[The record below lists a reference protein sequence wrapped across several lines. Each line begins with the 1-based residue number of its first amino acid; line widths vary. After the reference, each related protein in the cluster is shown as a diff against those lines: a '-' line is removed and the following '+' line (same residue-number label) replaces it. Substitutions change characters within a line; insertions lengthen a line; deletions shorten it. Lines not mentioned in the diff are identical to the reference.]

1 MEKDL
6 RELDILSKEEYEKLK
21 EVINHKDN
29 NQQHLRA
36 ISTYIQLFYDK
47 WKEQAK
53 PYVEEITNHHINLL
67 EKVTK

>member
-1 MEKDL
+1 MKKDL
-6 RELDILSKEEYEKLK
+6 KKLK
-21 EVINHKDN
+21 EVITHVDN
-29 NQQHLRA
+29 KEQHLRA